1 MSFFVSK
8 IIVMHGF
15 NIIFNF
21 FRETLIG
28 QLYEYIKGLKSDFQS
43 KSTFSKGEGPP
54 KGHNMPE
61 IINYVMWGRQLEA
74 RVCFQ
79 FFCCKLIRE

>member
-1 MSFFVSK
+1 MLF
-8 IIVMHGF
+8 M
-15 NIIFNF
+15 F

-74 RVCFQ
+74 RVSYVVIFQ
-79 FFCCKLIRE
+79 RIVFISNCHRY

>member
-1 MSFFVSK
+1 MVALCIYNCWFYLL
-8 IIVMHGF
+8 
-15 NIIFNF
+15 N

-28 QLYEYIKGLKSDFQS
+28 QLYEYIKSLRSDFQA

-61 IINYVMWGRQLEA
+61 IINYIMWGRQLEA
-74 RVCFQ
+74 RVS
-79 FFCCKLIRE
+79 K

>member
-1 MSFFVSK
+1 MLF
-8 IIVMHGF
+8 M
-15 NIIFNF
+15 F

-74 RVCFQ
+74 RVSYVVIFQ
-79 FFCCKLIRE
+79 RIVFISNRHRY